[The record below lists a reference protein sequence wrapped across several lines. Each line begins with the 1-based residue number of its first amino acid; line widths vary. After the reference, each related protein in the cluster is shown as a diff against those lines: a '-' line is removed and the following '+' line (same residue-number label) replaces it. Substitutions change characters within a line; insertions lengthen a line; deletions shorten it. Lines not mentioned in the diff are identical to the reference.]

1 MNAAYVILAAPLLG
15 AIVLLFGGRR
25 IGDPLAGIV
34 ATVLSFGAFI
44 ATLVV
49 WISLLGHSVGAHGTG
64 RSIDKTIF
72 TWIPVDNL
80 HVSFGL
86 QVDQLSILMSLFV
99 TGVGSLIHL
108 YSIGYMRGDASYPRF
123 FFLLNLFLFSMVT
136 LVLADN
142 YLFSFLGWEGVGFCS
157 YGLVG
162 FWFERETAA
171 VAAKKAF
178 VTNRVG
184 DFGFMIAL
192 FLMFGHFHSFSYSV
206 VLAPLIAG
214 HATLAT
220 VTATGLGLMLFL
232 GAVGKSAQLP
242 LYMWLPDAMEGPT
255 PVSALIHAA
264 TMVTAGVYLVA
275 RSAPILHFSHAS
287 QLTIAVV
294 GAVTALF
301 AATIACAQNDIK
313 RVLAYST
320 ISQLG
325 YMFLAEGSGNYTAGL
340 YHMVTH
346 AFFKALLFLAAGSV
360 IHAMHDEQNM
370 KRMGNLRKYLPI
382 TFPAFIVG
390 YLALSGIPPFD
401 GFWSKDDVLDAAWH
415 FNKALWVIGAFTAG
429 LTAYYMS
436 RQVAL
441 VFFGRARWG
450 EAIPTSEEAPAGGGS
465 AHVEGAGSS
474 LHGEADPGA
483 GAGAPGTHGADG
495 RSSGGQTA
503 GAHALEGHG
512 TGDPHESPPVMTIP
526 LVLLAVLATLGWLF
540 NAPFAHLEFIEHWLS
555 PLFPTTVTPVINV
568 STATKW
574 LIGAVTTVWCFV
586 GLFAGLRAW
595 RVVERPALEPAVLRH
610 GWYVDETVA
619 ATVSGPV
626 TAGADVLAFGV
637 DEVLV
642 DGTVNGIAQLTA
654 ASGRQLRRLQTG
666 YVRNYA
672 LGIGLGATAIL
683 VYAAVRVGS

>member
-1 MNAAYVILAAPLLG
+1 MNAAYVVLAAPLFG

-25 IGDPLAGIV
+25 IGDPLAGVV
-34 ATVLSFGAFI
+34 ATVLSFGAFA

-49 WISLLGHSVGAHGTG
+49 WVTLLGRSVGPNGTG
-64 RSIDKTIF
+64 RTVDKTIF
-72 TWIPVDNL
+72 TWIPVGTL
-80 HVSFGL
+80 HASFSL
-86 QVDQLSILMSLFV
+86 QLDQLSIMMALFV

-108 YSIGYMRGDASYPRF
+108 YSIGYMKGDPSYPRF
-123 FFLLNLFLFSMVT
+123 FFYLNLFLFSMVT

-142 YLFSFLGWEGVGFCS
+142 FLFSFLGWEGVGFCS

-162 FWFERETAA
+162 FWYDRETAA

-184 DFGFMIAL
+184 DIGFMIAL
-192 FLMFGHFHSFSYSV
+192 YLMFEHFHSFNYSV

-232 GAVGKSAQLP
+232 GAAGKSAQLP

-325 YMFLAEGSGNYTAGL
+325 YMFLAEGSGDYTAGL
-340 YHMVTH
+340 YHMVNH

-360 IHAMHDEQNM
+360 IHALHDEQNM
-370 KRMGNLRKYLPI
+370 KRMGSLRKYLPI
-382 TFPAFIVG
+382 TFPVFIIG

-401 GFWSKDDVLDAAWH
+401 GFWSKDQILDSAWH
-415 FNKALWVIGAFTAG
+415 FNKALWAIGAFTAG

-436 RQVAL
+436 RQVSL
-441 VFFGRARWG
+441 VFFGRARFNRPDPNS
-450 EAIPTSEEAPAGGGS
+450 ASEDTDPHGTPAVSGHGFPG
-465 AHVEGAGSS
+465 HGFPGHGFPG
-474 LHGEADPGA
+474 HGE
-483 GAGAPGTHGADG
+483 
-495 RSSGGQTA
+495 
-503 GAHALEGHG
+503 
-512 TGDPHESPPVMTIP
+512 PHESPPVMTIP
-526 LVLLAVLATLGWLF
+526 LVILAVLSVVGWLL
-540 NAPFAHLEFIEHWLS
+540 NAPFGHLEFIEHWLH
-555 PLFPTTVTPVINV
+555 PLFPPAIAPVFSV

-574 LIGAVTTVWCFV
+574 VIGTIVTVWCFV

-595 RVVERPALEPAVLRH
+595 EVVERPALEPAVLAH
-610 GWYVDETVA
+610 GWYVDEALA
-619 ATVSGPV
+619 ATVSGPL
-626 TAGADVLAFGV
+626 TEAADGLAYGV
-637 DEVLV
+637 DVVLV
-642 DGTVNGIAQLTA
+642 DGTINGVARLVAGT
-654 ASGRQLRRLQTG
+654 GRALRRLQTG
-666 YVRNYA
+666 YVRTYA
-672 LGIGLGATAIL
+672 LGIGVGAVAIL
-683 VYAAVRVGS
+683 LYAAIRVGN

>member
-1 MNAAYVILAAPLLG
+1 VNAAYVILAAPLAG
-15 AIVLLFGGRR
+15 AIILLFGGRK
-25 IGDPLAGIV
+25 IGEPLSGWL
-34 ATVLSFGAFI
+34 ATTLSFGAFA

-49 WISLLGHSVGAHGTG
+49 WVSLLGRKVGPAGTG
-64 RSIDKTIF
+64 RSVDKTIF
-72 TWIPVDNL
+72 TWIPVDSL

-86 QVDQLSILMSLFV
+86 QVDQLSILMALFV

-108 YSIGYMRGDASYPRF
+108 YSIGYMKGDPSFPRF
-123 FFLLNLFLFSMVT
+123 FFFLNLFLFSMVT

-142 YLFSFLGWEGVGFCS
+142 FLFSFLGWEGVGFCS

-162 FWFERETAA
+162 FWFDRETAA

-192 FLMFGHFHSFSYSV
+192 FLMFAHFHSFNYSV

-220 VTATGLGLMLFL
+220 VTATGLGLMIFL
-232 GAVGKSAQLP
+232 GAAGKSAQIP

-275 RSAPILHFSHAS
+275 RSAPILHFSHTS
-287 QLTIAVV
+287 RLTIAII
-294 GAVTALF
+294 GATTALF

-320 ISQLG
+320 LSQLG

-346 AFFKALLFLAAGSV
+346 AFFKALLFLSAGSV
-360 IHAMHDEQNM
+360 IHAMGDEQNM
-370 KRMGNLRKYLPI
+370 KKMGNLRKYLPI
-382 TFPAFIVG
+382 TFPVFIIG

-401 GFWSKDDVLDAAWH
+401 GFWSKDDILASAWH
-415 FNKALWVIGAFTAG
+415 FNKALWAMGAFTAG

-441 VFFGRARWG
+441 VFFGKARWS
-450 EAIPTSEEAPAGGGS
+450 EPASQPTPPAGTPAVTGPPGD
-465 AHVEGAGSS
+465 AHDA
-474 LHGEADPGA
+474 
-483 GAGAPGTHGADG
+483 HGAHDG
-495 RSSGGQTA
+495 V
-503 GAHALEGHG
+503 
-512 TGDPHESPPVMTIP
+512 PHESPPVMTIP
-526 LVLLAVLATLGWLF
+526 LIILAVLSTVGWLF
-540 NAPFAHLEFIEHWLS
+540 NAPFAHLEFIQHWLG
-555 PLFPTTVTPVINV
+555 PLFPATVAPVVDV
-568 STATKW
+568 STGTKW
-574 LIGAVTTVWCFV
+574 VIGTVVTVWCFI

-610 GWYVDETVA
+610 GWYLDEALA
-619 ATVSGPV
+619 ATVSGPL
-626 TAGADVLAFGV
+626 TLGADALAYDV
-637 DEVLV
+637 DLVVV
-642 DGTVNGIAQLTA
+642 DGTVNGVARLIA

-672 LGIGLGATAIL
+672 LGIGVGATVIL
-683 VYAAVRVGS
+683 IYAALRVGS